1 VFAGGGNNHNGSDC
15 VSARG
20 RSELAY
26 IENATLAVKQ
36 YEPSRTGPLAVDA
49 VAGGVLEGNQMRF
62 SRLRTGFCAASAL
75 LVSVLSG
82 AARAEGLALNRFDPA
97 PAGDRMFGVP
107 SPFAAGHLTPHVMLL
122 ADYAHNPLKLYSVPT
137 DTDQGAIV
145 KHQLYLHLNVS
156 LALWNRVNLDVSVPV
171 AVYQNGDDPTAGG
184 QTFASPSSAQFGDLR
199 FGLRVR
205 LLGEYHDP
213 FQLAVG
219 GYVWVPTGANDSF
232 VSSGEVRGLPQLLL
246 GGRIAERVVWSAATG
261 PQIQGKSTFGNVDQ
275 GIMYKWGAG
284 LGFLLLDNRHLQ
296 IGPEAYGAVTLRDVQ
311 KHTTNAEILLDVRYR
326 IVDDVEI
333 AAGAGPGLTSGI
345 GTPDLRALFS
355 VAYTPEQKQ
364 APIVLPQAPPP
375 PPPDRD
381 GDGILDADDACP
393 DVKGIADD
401 DPKKNGCPPPEPV
414 DTDGDG
420 IFDPDDACVDVKGVA
435 DEDPKKNGCP
445 PPKDTD
451 GDGIFDPDD
460 ACPAEKGPPD
470 EDRTKNGC
478 PKAVRVVENEIVIL
492 EQVQFDTGKAT
503 IKQASDELLNEVA
516 EVLTQHPEMTK
527 VEVQGHTDNR
537 GTAAMNKKLS
547 QARADAVKKA
557 LVQRGVSGDRLTTK
571 GYGPDKPIDDNGTD
585 EGRQKN
591 RRVQFVIVEKQAK
604 ETL

>member
-1 VFAGGGNNHNGSDC
+1 M
-15 VSARG
+15 
-20 RSELAY
+20 RS
-26 IENATLAVKQ
+26 T
-36 YEPSRTGPLAVDA
+36 
-49 VAGGVLEGNQMRF
+49 
-62 SRLRTGFCAASAL
+62 RLRTRWGALSAL
-75 LVSVLSG
+75 FSLALSG
-82 AARAEGLALNRFDPA
+82 AAGAEGLALNRFDPA

-137 DTDQGAIV
+137 DTDRGAIV
-145 KHQLYLHLNVS
+145 ENQLFLHLNVGV
-156 LALWNRVNLDVSVPV
+156 ALWNRVNLDVSVPL
-171 AVYQNGDDPTAGG
+171 AVFQNGDDPSAGG
-184 QTFASPSSAQFGDLR
+184 QTFSSPSSAQFGDLR

-219 GYVWVPTGANDSF
+219 GYVWVPTGASDAF

-246 GGRIAERVVWSAATG
+246 GGRIDERVVWSAAAG
-261 PQIQGKSTFGNVDQ
+261 PQIQGASSFGNVEQ
-275 GIMYKWGAG
+275 GTMFKWGAG
-284 LGFLLLDNRHLQ
+284 LGFLLLDNRRLQ
-296 IGPEAYGAVTLRDVQ
+296 VGPEAYGAVTFRDVE

-326 IVDDVEI
+326 FADDWEV
-333 AAGAGPGLTSGI
+333 AAGAGPGLTSGV
-345 GTPDLRALFS
+345 GTPDLRALLS

-364 APIVLPQAPPP
+364 AQEVPRHMPPP
-375 PPPDRD
+375 PPADRD
-381 GDGILDADDACP
+381 EDGVLDADDACP
-393 DVKGIADD
+393 DVKGVADE
-401 DPKKNGCPPPEPV
+401 DPSKNGCPPPPKPV

-420 IFDPDDACVDVKGVA
+420 IFDPNDACVDVPGVA

-451 GDGIFDPDD
+451 GDGIVDPDD

-503 IKQASDELLNEVA
+503 IKKASDELLGEVA
-516 EVLTQHPEMTK
+516 AVLTQHPEMTK
-527 VEVQGHTDNR
+527 IEVQGHTDNR
-537 GTAAMNKKLS
+537 GSAALNKKLS
-547 QARADAVKKA
+547 QARADAVKQA
-557 LVQRGVSGDRLTTK
+557 LVERGVSSDRLVTK
-571 GYGPDKPIDDNGTD
+571 GYGPDKPIDDNVSD
-585 EGRQKN
+585 EGRQRN
-591 RRVQFVIVEKQAK
+591 RRVQFVIVEKQPK